1 MALGFKFLDDIF
13 HGNLQDE
20 SQFNKYFYYL
30 GIHFLKR
37 KKSMCLVV
45 MEWVLEALC
54 LGIRN

>member
-37 KKSMCLVV
+37 KKSMCLVM
-45 MEWVLEALC
+45 MEWVLET
-54 LGIRN
+54 